1 MCNSGRIG
9 NRPCLPAPVVGAP
22 LSPRVRC
29 RGAASCAREAGEAVP
44 VSGRIGNRFPD
55 SGRIGSPCPP
65 IFIFRQN
72 RQCPSLAPCP
82 SVRFVPSV
90 VKSPLSAESATP
102 IRQFSISGR
111 IGNRLLH
118 SGRIGNRLPG
128 KNRHRFSDSG
138 RIGNH
143 HLLHSAYSGRIGN
156 RLPLPLPAL
165 ASHIRRG
172 AACCARRR

>member
-9 NRPCLPAPVVGAP
+9 NRPCLPATVVGAP
-22 LSPRVRC
+22 P
-29 RGAASCAREAGEAVP
+29 AAPARLGKRFSD
-44 VSGRIGNRFPD
+44 SGRIGNRFSD

-65 IFIFRQN
+65 IFNFRQN

-118 SGRIGNRLPG
+118 SGRIGNRLP
-128 KNRHRFSDSG
+128 
-138 RIGNH
+138 
-143 HLLHSAYSGRIGN
+143 
-156 RLPLPLPAL
+156 LPLPAL
-165 ASHIRRG
+165 ASH
-172 AACCARRR
+172 